1 VPPKVGSAMPE
12 VTVPG
17 NLCAAFKS
25 LYPRGQVAVKW
36 PLGLSAP
43 TKLQKSHYQS
53 PAPNHVT
60 RTKSP
65 WSIHE
70 SVSLGL
76 GTFNQTFIGL
86 TAGRRVLFGRAHF
99 QLTLL

>member
-1 VPPKVGSAMPE
+1 VGFVILVPPKVGSAMPE

-43 TKLQKSHYQS
+43 TKIAKIALPISCPQPCHK
-53 PAPNHVT
+53 N
-60 RTKSP
+60 K
-65 WSIHE
+65 I
-70 SVSLGL
+70 SLV
-76 GTFNQTFIGL
+76 NP
-86 TAGRRVLFGRAHF
+86 
-99 QLTLL
+99 